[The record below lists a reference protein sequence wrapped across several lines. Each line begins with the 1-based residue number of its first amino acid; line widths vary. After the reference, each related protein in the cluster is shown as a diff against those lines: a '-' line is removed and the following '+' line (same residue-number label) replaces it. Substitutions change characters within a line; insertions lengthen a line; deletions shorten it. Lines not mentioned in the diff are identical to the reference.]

1 MKVAGIVVMGLV
13 VEADDGGGNVTDGD
27 GDDDDDDDGLDA

>member
-1 MKVAGIVVMGLV
+1 MGLV
-13 VEADDGGGNVTDGD
+13 MEADDGGGNVTDGD